1 MLFKTAI
8 RNIFKYL
15 RRSLVI
21 FICLI
26 VSIVALQVSDSISE
40 GFKRQSKIL
49 MLESA
54 GMILIERKGNDPF
67 DLIQEG
73 IKNFDEVER
82 RIKSVI
88 PDARVIPEIVAPAI
102 VVNDTFSVNALVI
115 GTRRESLIST
125 KLAKKLK
132 ADAGDTIVILST
144 NRAGGLSIK
153 EVKIESVLTNGLF
166 TGGVDLCIP
175 IEKMEEFLLWDT
187 GEVKQIRVN
196 FNQYEKA
203 DSLSKLLSGMFPD
216 LNITPWNERLKN
228 LESLFR
234 ISDIKMY
241 LFSFVVLL
249 LTSGIIMNSVLSS
262 VMERKKDLGTIRAIG
277 SSKKF
282 IVFLILTEV
291 VIITF
296 FSCLAGTSF
305 SYIITR
311 KLMQVG
317 FHYESVAEMTQYI
330 PPVLYPAINPLR
342 WIVDVIFL
350 FVWAI
355 IWSIYPAVLIARM
368 PPVKALREEI

>member
-1 MLFKTAI
+1 
-8 RNIFKYL
+8 
-15 RRSLVI
+15 
-21 FICLI
+21 
-26 VSIVALQVSDSISE
+26 
-40 GFKRQSKIL
+40 

-67 DLIQEG
+67 DLTQEG

-102 VVNDTFSVNALVI
+102 VVNDTFSVNTLVI

-125 KLAKKLK
+125 ELAKKLK

-144 NRAGGLSIK
+144 NRAGGSSIK

-175 IEKMEEFLLWDT
+175 IEKMEEFLLWDK

-203 DSLSKLLSGMFPD
+203 HSLSGMFPD
-216 LNITPWNERLKN
+216 LNISLWNERLKN

-241 LFSFVVLL
+241 LFSFIVLL

-277 SSKKF
+277 SSRRF
-282 IVFLILTEV
+282 IIFLILTEV

-317 FHYESVAEMTQYI
+317 FHYESVSEMTQYI

-368 PPVKALREEI
+368 SPVKALREEI